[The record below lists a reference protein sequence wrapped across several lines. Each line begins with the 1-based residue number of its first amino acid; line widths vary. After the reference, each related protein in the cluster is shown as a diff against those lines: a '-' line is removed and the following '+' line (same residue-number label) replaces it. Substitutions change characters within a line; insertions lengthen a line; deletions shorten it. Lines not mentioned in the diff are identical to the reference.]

1 MLGYTQVTWDN
12 LSGREQQPWSSIKSW
27 YALTA
32 SEKAAAAVLGYI
44 QPMWDNRS
52 GSERQPVSF
61 YKHWDQ
67 LTACGDGEEG
77 RDVLVDWMCG
87 LDV

>member
-1 MLGYTQVTWDN
+1 MGYTQVTWDN

-61 YKHWDQ
+61 YKHRDQ

-77 RDVLVDWMCG
+77 CNVLVAVCVDWMCS
-87 LDV
+87 